1 MEDKEINYSK
11 EEEQKSLLPFLE
23 EEEKEDKPHQFS
35 NVEKQWEGENNE
47 LFDNSQKTNIN
58 VASNLV
64 AGNSTVLG
72 LNDNPSE

>member
-23 EEEKEDKPHQFS
+23 EEEKEDKAHRFS

-64 AGNSTVLG
+64 AGNSTVQG